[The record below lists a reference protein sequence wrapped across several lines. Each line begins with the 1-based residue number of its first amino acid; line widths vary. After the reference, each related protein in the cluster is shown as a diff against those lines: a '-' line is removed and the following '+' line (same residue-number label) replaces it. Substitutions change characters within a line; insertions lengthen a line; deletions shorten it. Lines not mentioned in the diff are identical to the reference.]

1 MEETLL
7 GRKAAASSL
16 AAKPSRRP
24 GRRDAPPHTMMRS
37 GRRTRL
43 SARDRTFGFMIALP
57 AVVLFIVISIYPL
70 VSSIGT
76 SLFDQ
81 SLLRVER
88 TFVGFDNYSA
98 VWGKFVARLGTT
110 LIFSTLATI
119 FPVILGV
126 WLAMLLNAR
135 IRGRNL
141 LRGFLM
147 LPWLLPGVVV
157 SFLWAWI
164 FNDSYGVLNHLLSL
178 AGLPE
183 LSLLGNPTGA
193 MAGVVIAKTWNSFPW
208 IMVVALAALQ
218 TLPSEQLEAAAIDGA
233 TRRQRFLHISLPH
246 LIGPVALVTVLEF
259 IYNFG
264 NFDTIFVM
272 TGGGPGTSTTTLAL
286 SLYQMAFGSYEL
298 GKASAMGVLWLVVL
312 AVIAGGY
319 LLLNRRL
326 EKR

>member
-1 MEETLL
+1 MEQTLL
-7 GRKAAASSL
+7 GRETERTQAERTQAERA
-16 AAKPSRRP
+16 RR
-24 GRRDAPPHTMMRS
+24 
-37 GRRTRL
+37 RRTPTPRTPTKRTKL
-43 SARDRTFGFMIALP
+43 GARDRTFGFMIALP
-57 AVVLFIVISIYPL
+57 AVLLFIVISIYPL

-81 SLLRVER
+81 SLLRPER
-88 TFVGFDNYSA
+88 NFVGMANYSA
-98 VWGKFVARLGTT
+98 VWEEFVARLGTT
-110 LIFSTLATI
+110 LIFSSLATI
-119 FPVILGV
+119 FPVVLGV

-135 IRGRNL
+135 IRGRNV

-164 FNDSYGVLNHLLSL
+164 FNDSYGILNHLLSL
-178 AGLPE
+178 VGLPG
-183 LSLLGNPTGA
+183 LNLLGNPAGA

-246 LIGPVALVTVLEF
+246 LIGPVALVSVLEF

-298 GKASAMGVLWLVVL
+298 GKASAMGVLWLVL
-312 AVIAGGY
+312 LGVIAGGY

>member
-1 MEETLL
+1 MEQTLL
-7 GRKAAASSL
+7 GRETE
-16 AAKPSRRP
+16 RREAQGARSGQPPVP
-24 GRRDAPPHTMMRS
+24 GRPTK
-37 GRRTRL
+37 RTKL
-43 SARDRTFGFMIALP
+43 GARDRTFGFMIALP
-57 AVVLFIVISIYPL
+57 AVLLFIVISIYPL

-81 SLLRVER
+81 SLLRPER
-88 TFVGFDNYSA
+88 SFVGVANYSA
-98 VWGKFVARLGTT
+98 VWGEFVARLGTT
-110 LIFSTLATI
+110 LIFSSLATI

-164 FNDSYGVLNHLLSL
+164 FNDSYGILNHLLGL
-178 AGLPE
+178 VGLPD
-183 LSLLGNPTGA
+183 LNLLGNPAGA

-246 LIGPVALVTVLEF
+246 LIGPVALVSVLEF

-298 GKASAMGVLWLVVL
+298 GKASAMGVLWLVLL

>member
-7 GRKAAASSL
+7 GRKATTTSKAADPAPL
-16 AAKPSRRP
+16 P
-24 GRRDAPPHTMMRS
+24 GRRDTPQPGAARS
-37 GRRTRL
+37 GRRSRL
-43 SARDRTFGFMIALP
+43 GARDRTFGFMIALP
-57 AVVLFIVISIYPL
+57 AVLLFIVISIYPL
-70 VSSIGT
+70 LSSIGT

-81 SLLRVER
+81 SLLRPER
-88 TFVGFDNYSA
+88 SFVGFDNYTA
-98 VWGKFVARLGTT
+98 VWGEFAARLGTT
-110 LIFSTLATI
+110 LTFASLATI
-119 FPVILGV
+119 FPVVLGV

-135 IRGRNL
+135 IRGRNV

-164 FNDSYGVLNHLLSL
+164 FNDSYGILNHLLSL
-178 AGLPE
+178 VGLPE

-193 MAGVVIAKTWNSFPW
+193 MAAVVIAKTWNSFPW

-246 LIGPVALVTVLEF
+246 LIGPVALVAVLEF

-298 GKASAMGVLWLVVL
+298 GKASAMGVLWLVLL
-312 AVIAGGY
+312 AVIASGY
-319 LLLNRRL
+319 LVLNRRL